1 MKKMSKILTFILV
14 LAMVLGTVAMAAEP
28 SYTISATDGSLEH
41 GSITLTYTYTVT
53 KDVTDDNN
61 NTTSETKEVTETAF
75 LKKGSLSADIPK
87 DAKVVISFNAN
98 TGYEFIGAKDDA
110 NNPIEDGAEIT
121 LTKSLIITPEFR
133 LKDTL
138 GGEAKI
144 SSFKID
150 AICPSAYYW
159 QQCHKK
165 DSNSNSVLDN
175 NLLKYTRYPGKL
187 NGTQSPSTEIAKGY
201 YVDLTLYVNDADYA
215 AFISTNGNSSDKFSV
230 TTPGDSSF
238 LAGSTNPSASAVI
251 NATTDGKGY
260 SITLTGVYY
269 VGGSDNTLK
278 LIVTQGNY
286 NAILSCKIDNA
297 TIIPTTPDDDKPSE
311 ETTAAQPYVI
321 ISSYSYG
328 KGDLV
333 AGETRNV
340 TMTFRN
346 TSKTMAVE
354 NMMVTMTLPDAMM
367 LTSSSNSFY
376 IESLAAEG
384 TITKTV
390 NVTVKPTA
398 AAQSHSMTVDFTY
411 DYLDNG
417 TRRNAKT
424 TETISMPV
432 LQVDRFTVT
441 GIDLPTQIFV
451 GEENNLSVNFVN
463 KSRTD
468 IYNLSAKLSCE
479 ALSNNGEEQ
488 YLGNLASG
496 TTSSADFY
504 ITANEKGELV
514 GEVIITYEDTN
525 MNQRTVSVP
534 FTTQAASYED
544 IYGPTDPVD
553 PGLDPVGPVEPETT
567 GFPWFWVIA
576 GVVVVAA
583 GVFVALKLRKNKKES
598 VDEDEDI

>member
-1 MKKMSKILTFILV
+1 MKKISKILTFILV
-14 LAMVLGTVAMAAEP
+14 LAMVLGTVAMADQSDGTNTGNTTNDTYTITAGRFENGTLTIKYDSTQSPLTAGATSKAIAKGTEVTILAEP
-28 SYTISATDGSLEH
+28 KAGYELVALNYTIGETTTDIKTDGKF
-41 GSITLTYTYTVT
+41 TLTG
-53 KDVTDDNN
+53 
-61 NTTSETKEVTETAF
+61 NTT
-75 LKKGSLSADIPK
+75 
-87 DAKVVISFNAN
+87 
-98 TGYEFIGAKDDA
+98 
-110 NNPIEDGAEIT
+110 
-121 LTKSLIITPEFR
+121 ITPVFQA
-133 LKDTL
+133 KSTL
-138 GGEAKI
+138 GGEKAAD
-144 SSFKID
+144 SFRLD
-150 AICPSAYYW
+150 AICSGSYYW
-159 QQCHKK
+159 QMYHK
-165 DSNSNSVLDN
+165 DMAN
-175 NLLKYTRYPGKL
+175 NKKYTKYPG
-187 NGTQSPSTEIAKGY
+187 SPADKVNPSSEIVKGN
-201 YVDLTLYVNDADYA
+201 YVDLTLYVTDTDYVT
-215 AFISTNGNSSDKFSV
+215 FINGDTDKNKLFSV

-238 LAGSTNPSASAVI
+238 LAGNTTPSA
-251 NATTDGKGY
+251 NAEIAAWEGKGY
-260 SITLTGVYY
+260 TVKLTGVYY

-278 LIVTQGNY
+278 LIITQGNY

-297 TIIPTTPDDDKPSE
+297 TIVPEKENDKKPDE

-333 AGETRNV
+333 AGETRNI

-417 TRRNAKT
+417 VRRNAKT

-441 GIDLPTQIFV
+441 GIDLPQQIFI

-468 IYNLSAKLSCE
+468 IYNLSAKLNCE
-479 ALSNNGEEQ
+479 GLSNNGEEQ

-504 ITANEKGELV
+504 ITGNEKCELV

-534 FTTQAASYED
+534 FTTQVTSYED
-544 IYGPTDPVD
+544 VWGPSNPSVD
-553 PGLDPVGPVEPETT
+553 PGTDPGTDPGMEEPA
-567 GFPWFWVIA
+567 GFPWFWVIG
-576 GVVVVAA
+576 GVAVVAA
-583 GVFVALKLRKNKKES
+583 GVFVYLKLRKNKKES

>member
-1 MKKMSKILTFILV
+1 MTVKKISKILTFILV
-14 LAMVLGTVAMAAEP
+14 LAMVLGTVAMADQSEGTNTGNTTNDTYTITAGRFENGTLTIKYNSTQSPLTAGATSSAIAKGTEVTILAEP
-28 SYTISATDGSLEH
+28 KAGYELAALNYTIGETTTDIKTDGKFV
-41 GSITLTYTYTVT
+41 LTGDATVT
-53 KDVTDDNN
+53 PV
-61 NTTSETKEVTETAF
+61 F
-75 LKKGSLSADIPK
+75 Q
-87 DAKVVISFNAN
+87 AKS
-98 TGYEFIGAKDDA
+98 
-110 NNPIEDGAEIT
+110 
-121 LTKSLIITPEFR
+121 
-133 LKDTL
+133 TL
-138 GGEAKI
+138 GGEKTAD
-144 SSFKID
+144 SFRLD
-150 AICPSAYYW
+150 AICSGSYYW
-159 QQCHKK
+159 QMYHK
-165 DSNSNSVLDN
+165 DMAN
-175 NLLKYTRYPGKL
+175 NKKYTKYPG
-187 NGTQSPSTEIAKGY
+187 SPADKVNPSSEIVKGN
-201 YVDLTLYVNDADYA
+201 YVDLTLYVTDNDFLSLYG
-215 AFISTNGNSSDKFSV
+215 STGYSKNNFSV

-238 LAGSTNPSASAVI
+238 LAGSGAGAEIEKWTVGSTDKGMVI
-251 NATTDGKGY
+251 Q
-260 SITLTGVYY
+260 LTGVYY

-278 LIVTQGNY
+278 LIITQGNY
-286 NAILSCKIDNA
+286 NAIVTCKIDNA
-297 TIIPTTPDDDKPSE
+297 TIIPTKPDDEKPDT

-417 TRRNAKT
+417 IRRNAKT
-424 TETISMPV
+424 TESISMPV

-441 GIDLPTQIFV
+441 GIDLPQQIFI

-468 IYNLSAKLSCE
+468 IYNLSAKLNCE
-479 ALSNNGEEQ
+479 GLSNNGEEQ

-504 ITANEKGELV
+504 ITGNEKGDLV

-534 FTTQAASYED
+534 FTTQVTSYED
-544 IYGPTDPVD
+544 VWGPSNPSVD
-553 PGLDPVGPVEPETT
+553 PGMDPGTDPGMEEPA
-567 GFPWFWVIA
+567 GFPWFWVIG

-583 GVFVALKLRKNKKES
+583 GVFVYLKLRKNKKES

>member
-1 MKKMSKILTFILV
+1 MKKMSKILIFILV
-14 LAMVLGTVAMAAEP
+14 LAMVLGTVAMAEVPTPAAKTPATQEETVT
-28 SYTISATDGSLEH
+28 YTITAGIFTNGQMTIKYGTTQSPLASGASLTVEKDTEITVEFSAT
-41 GSITLTYTYTVT
+41 
-53 KDVTDDNN
+53 
-61 NTTSETKEVTETAF
+61 A
-75 LKKGSLSADIPK
+75 
-87 DAKVVISFNAN
+87 
-98 TGYEFIGAKDDA
+98 GYEFVKATYKIGEK
-110 NNPIEDGAEIT
+110 ETSLSDGGKFT
-121 LTKSLIITPEFR
+121 LTGDATITPVFQA
-133 LKDTL
+133 KSTL
-138 GGEAKI
+138 GGEKTAD
-144 SSFKID
+144 SFRLD
-150 AICPSAYYW
+150 AICSGSYYW
-159 QQCHKK
+159 QMYHK
-165 DSNSNSVLDN
+165 DMAN
-175 NLLKYTRYPGKL
+175 NKKYTKYPG
-187 NGTQSPSTEIAKGY
+187 SPADKVNPSSEIVKGN
-201 YVDLTLYVNDADYA
+201 YVDLTLYVTDNDFLSLYG
-215 AFISTNGNSSDKFSV
+215 STGYSKNNFSV

-238 LAGSTNPSASAVI
+238 LAGSGAGAEIEKWTVGSTDKGMVI
-251 NATTDGKGY
+251 Q
-260 SITLTGVYY
+260 LTGVYY
-269 VGGSDNTLK
+269 VGGNDNTLK

-297 TIIPTTPDDDKPSE
+297 TIVPEKENDKKPDE

-333 AGETRNV
+333 AGETRNI

-417 TRRNAKT
+417 VRRNAKT

-441 GIDLPTQIFV
+441 GIDLPQQIFI

-468 IYNLSAKLSCE
+468 IYNLSAKLNCE
-479 ALSNNGEEQ
+479 GLSNNGEEQ

-504 ITANEKGELV
+504 ITGNEKGELV

-534 FTTQAASYED
+534 FTTQVTSYED
-544 IYGPTDPVD
+544 VWGPSNPSVD
-553 PGLDPVGPVEPETT
+553 PGMDPGTDPGMEEPA
-567 GFPWFWVIA
+567 GFPWFWVIG

-583 GVFVALKLRKNKKES
+583 GVFVYLKLRKNKKES

>member
-14 LAMVLGTVAMAAEP
+14 LAMVLGTVAMAEVPTPAANTPATQEETVT
-28 SYTISATDGSLEH
+28 YTITAGTFTNGQMTIKYGTTQSPLASGASLTVEKDTEITVEFSAT
-41 GSITLTYTYTVT
+41 
-53 KDVTDDNN
+53 
-61 NTTSETKEVTETAF
+61 A
-75 LKKGSLSADIPK
+75 
-87 DAKVVISFNAN
+87 
-98 TGYEFIGAKDDA
+98 GYEFVKATYKIGEK
-110 NNPIEDGAEIT
+110 ETSLSDGGKFT
-121 LTKSLIITPEFR
+121 LTGDATITPVFQA
-133 LKDTL
+133 KSTL
-138 GGEAKI
+138 GGEKTAD
-144 SSFKID
+144 SFRLD
-150 AICPSAYYW
+150 AICSGSYYW
-159 QQCHKK
+159 QMYHK
-165 DSNSNSVLDN
+165 DMAN
-175 NLLKYTRYPGKL
+175 NKKYTKYPG
-187 NGTQSPSTEIAKGY
+187 SPADKVNPSSEIVKGN
-201 YVDLTLYVNDADYA
+201 YVDLTLYVTDNDFLSLYG
-215 AFISTNGNSSDKFSV
+215 STGYSKNNFSV

-238 LAGSTNPSASAVI
+238 LAGSGAGAEIEKWTVGSTDKGMVI
-251 NATTDGKGY
+251 Q
-260 SITLTGVYY
+260 LTGVYY

-278 LIVTQGNY
+278 LIITQGNY
-286 NAILSCKIDNA
+286 NAIVTCKIDNA
-297 TIIPTTPDDDKPSE
+297 TIIPTKPDDEKPDT

-333 AGETRNV
+333 AGETRNI

-390 NVTVKPTA
+390 NVTVKSNA

-417 TRRNAKT
+417 IRRNAKT
-424 TETISMPV
+424 TESISMPV

-441 GIDLPTQIFV
+441 GIDLPLEIFT

-463 KSRTD
+463 KSRTE
-468 IYNLSAKLSCE
+468 IYNLSAKLNCE
-479 ALSNNGEEQ
+479 GLSNNGEEQ

-496 TTSSADFY
+496 TASSADFY
-504 ITANEKGELV
+504 ITGNEKGELV

-534 FTTQAASYED
+534 FTTKVVSYED
-544 IYGPTDPVD
+544 AWGPQ
-553 PGLDPVGPVEPETT
+553 GPVGPQNPDDPGMDPGMEEPA
-567 GFPWFWVIA
+567 GFPWFWVIG

-583 GVFVALKLRKNKKES
+583 GVFVYLKLRKNKKES
-598 VDEDEDI
+598 VEEDEDI

>member
-1 MKKMSKILTFILV
+1 MTVKKMSKILTFILV
-14 LAMVLGTVAMAAEP
+14 LAMVLSTVAMADQSDGTNTGNTTNDTYTITAGRFENGTLTIKYDSTQSPLTAGATSKAIAKGTEVTILAEP
-28 SYTISATDGSLEH
+28 KAGYELVALNYTIGETTTDIKTDGKF
-41 GSITLTYTYTVT
+41 TLT
-53 KDVTDDNN
+53 
-61 NTTSETKEVTETAF
+61 
-75 LKKGSLSADIPK
+75 G
-87 DAKVVISFNAN
+87 NA
-98 TGYEFIGAKDDA
+98 T
-110 NNPIEDGAEIT
+110 
-121 LTKSLIITPEFR
+121 ITPVFQA
-133 LKDTL
+133 KSTL
-138 GGEAKI
+138 GGEKTAD
-144 SSFKID
+144 SFRLD
-150 AICPSAYYW
+150 AICSGSYYW
-159 QQCHKK
+159 QMYHK
-165 DSNSNSVLDN
+165 DMTN
-175 NLLKYTRYPGKL
+175 NKKYTKYPG
-187 NGTQSPSTEIAKGY
+187 SPADKVNPSSEIVKGN
-201 YVDLTLYVNDADYA
+201 YVDLTLYVTDND
-215 AFISTNGNSSDKFSV
+215 FLNLCSSTGYSKDNFSV

-238 LAGSTNPSASAVI
+238 LAGSGAGAEIKKWTVGSTDKGMVI
-251 NATTDGKGY
+251 Q
-260 SITLTGVYY
+260 LTGVYY
-269 VGGSDNTLK
+269 VGGNDNTLK
-278 LIVTQGNY
+278 LIITQGNY
-286 NAILSCKIDNA
+286 NAIVTCKIDNA
-297 TIIPTTPDDDKPSE
+297 TIVPEKENDKKPDE

-333 AGETRNV
+333 AGETRNI

-398 AAQSHSMTVDFTY
+398 AAQSHSMAVDFTY

-417 TRRNAKT
+417 VRRNAKT

-441 GIDLPTQIFV
+441 GIDLPQQIFI

-468 IYNLSAKLSCE
+468 IYNLSAKLNCE
-479 ALSNNGEEQ
+479 GLSNNGEEQ

-504 ITANEKGELV
+504 ITGNEKCELV

-534 FTTQAASYED
+534 FTTQVTSYED
-544 IYGPTDPVD
+544 VWGPSNPSVD
-553 PGLDPVGPVEPETT
+553 PGMDPGTDPGMEEPA
-567 GFPWFWVIA
+567 GFPWFWVIG
-576 GVVVVAA
+576 GVAVVAA
-583 GVFVALKLRKNKKES
+583 GVFVYLKLRKNKKES

>member
-1 MKKMSKILTFILV
+1 MTVKKMSKILTFILV

-28 SYTISATDGSLEH
+28 PYTVSAPVDSLTHGKITITYDTADTEKGGTKTVNGFLNSTTTSIKLPNDVKKIKVSFTANPGYEFVSATYKVGDTGAQSVADFGEIE
-41 GSITLTYTYTVT
+41 IT
-53 KDVTDDNN
+53 N
-61 NTTSETKEVTETAF
+61 NTT
-75 LKKGSLSADIPK
+75 
-87 DAKVVISFNAN
+87 
-98 TGYEFIGAKDDA
+98 
-110 NNPIEDGAEIT
+110 
-121 LTKSLIITPEFR
+121 ITPVFQA
-133 LKDTL
+133 KSTL
-138 GGEAKI
+138 GGEKTAD
-144 SSFKID
+144 SFRLD
-150 AICPSAYYW
+150 AICSGSYYW
-159 QQCHKK
+159 QMYHK
-165 DSNSNSVLDN
+165 DMAN
-175 NLLKYTRYPGKL
+175 NKKYTKYPG
-187 NGTQSPSTEIAKGY
+187 SPADKVNPSSEIVKGN
-201 YVDLTLYVNDADYA
+201 YVDLTLYVNDTDYVT
-215 AFISTNGNSSDKFSV
+215 FINGDTKKNELFSV

-238 LAGSTNPSASAVI
+238 LAGNTTPSA
-251 NATTDGKGY
+251 NAEIAAWEGKGY
-260 SITLTGVYY
+260 TVKLTGVYY
-269 VGGSDNTLK
+269 VGGNDNTLK
-278 LIVTQGNY
+278 LIITQGNY
-286 NAILSCKIDNA
+286 NAIVTCKIDNA
-297 TIIPTTPDDDKPSE
+297 TIVPEKENDKKPDE

-333 AGETRNV
+333 AGETRNI

-417 TRRNAKT
+417 VRRNAKT

-441 GIDLPTQIFV
+441 GIDLPQEIFT

-463 KSRTD
+463 KSRTE
-468 IYNLSAKLSCE
+468 IYNLSAKLNCE
-479 ALSNNGEEQ
+479 GLSNNGEEQ

-496 TTSSADFY
+496 TASSADFY
-504 ITANEKGELV
+504 ITGNEKGELV

-534 FTTQAASYED
+534 FTTKVISYED
-544 IYGPTDPVD
+544 AWGPQ
-553 PGLDPVGPVEPETT
+553 GPVGPQNPDDPGMDPGMEQPA
-567 GFPWFWVIA
+567 GFPWFWVIG

-583 GVFVALKLRKNKKES
+583 GVFVYLKLRKNKKES
-598 VDEDEDI
+598 VEEDEDI

>member
-1 MKKMSKILTFILV
+1 MTVKKMSKILTFILV
-14 LAMVLGTVAMAAEP
+14 LAMVLSTVAMAEVPTPAAGTP
-28 SYTISATDGSLEH
+28 AAQADGDNTTTTTYTITAGTFSNGSVSLTLVGDDGKDTSLGNLTTTGSKIENIAKGAKVKVVFVPNPGYEFLRATDGA
-41 GSITLTYTYTVT
+41 GNSIKDGDVLT
-53 KDVTDDNN
+53 
-61 NTTSETKEVTETAF
+61 
-75 LKKGSLSADIPK
+75 
-87 DAKVVISFNAN
+87 ISGN
-98 TGYEFIGAKDDA
+98 
-110 NNPIEDGAEIT
+110 IT
-121 LTKSLIITPEFR
+121 ITPEFAAKAS
-133 LKDTL
+133 LGSGAAVNSYTL
-138 GGEAKI
+138 Q
-144 SSFKID
+144 

-159 QQCHKK
+159 QQYHKTNE
-165 DSNSNSVLDN
+165 S
-175 NLLKYTRYPGKL
+175 KYTRYPGKL

-215 AFISTNGNSSDKFSV
+215 TFIGQDTSKNDNFSV

-238 LAGSTNPSASAVI
+238 LAGNTTPAA
-251 NATTDGKGY
+251 NAEIAAWEGKGY
-260 SITLTGVYY
+260 TIKLTGVYY
-269 VGGSDNTLK
+269 VGGNDNTLK

-286 NAILSCKIDNA
+286 NAIVTCKIDNA
-297 TIIPTTPDDDKPSE
+297 TIIPTKPDDEKPDT

-417 TRRNAKT
+417 VRRNAKT

-441 GIDLPTQIFV
+441 GIDLPQQIFI

-468 IYNLSAKLSCE
+468 IYNLSAKLNCE
-479 ALSNNGEEQ
+479 GLSNNGEEQ

-504 ITANEKGELV
+504 ITGNEKGELV

-534 FTTQAASYED
+534 FTTQVTSYED
-544 IYGPTDPVD
+544 VWGPSNPSVD
-553 PGLDPVGPVEPETT
+553 PGMDPGTDPGMEEPA
-567 GFPWFWVIA
+567 GFPWFWVIG

-583 GVFVALKLRKNKKES
+583 GVFVYLKLRKNKKES

>member
-14 LAMVLGTVAMAAEP
+14 LAMVLGTVAMAEVGGSTGTPTATTT
-28 SYTISATDGSLEH
+28 YTITAGSFDNGTITVKYTDDKGQEQQPPLKAGE
-41 GSITLTYTYTVT
+41 TVT
-53 KDVTDDNN
+53 VKSGTKVT
-61 NTTSETKEVTETAF
+61 V
-75 LKKGSLSADIPK
+75 
-87 DAKVVISFNAN
+87 SFNPKP
-98 TGYEFIGAKDDA
+98 GYEFVSATYKVGDADAKPVADFGE
-110 NNPIEDGAEIT
+110 IEIT
-121 LTKSLIITPEFR
+121 GNTTITPVFQA
-133 LKDTL
+133 KSTL
-138 GGEAKI
+138 GGEKTAD
-144 SSFKID
+144 SFRLD
-150 AICPSAYYW
+150 AICNGYSNWQAY
-159 QQCHKK
+159 HK
-165 DSNSNSVLDN
+165 DTTN
-175 NLLKYTRYPGKL
+175 NKKYTKYPG
-187 NGTQSPSTEIAKGY
+187 SPKDNVTPSSEITKGN
-201 YVDLTLYVNDADYA
+201 YVDLTLYVTDNDFLSLTQKDGYDA
-215 AFISTNGNSSDKFSV
+215 NKFSV

-238 LAGSTNPSASAVI
+238 LAGGSGYYGSAIKSEANISIWKV
-251 NATTDGKGY
+251 NDTPKGML
-260 SITLTGVYY
+260 IELTGVYY
-269 VGGSDNTLK
+269 VGGNDNTLK

-297 TIIPTTPDDDKPSE
+297 TIVPEKENDKKPDE

-333 AGETRNV
+333 AGETRNI

-417 TRRNAKT
+417 VRRNAKT

-441 GIDLPTQIFV
+441 GIDLPQQIFI

-468 IYNLSAKLSCE
+468 IYNLSAKLNCE
-479 ALSNNGEEQ
+479 GLSNNGEEQ

-504 ITANEKGELV
+504 ITGNEKGELV

-534 FTTQAASYED
+534 FTTQVTSYED
-544 IYGPTDPVD
+544 VWGPSNPSVD
-553 PGLDPVGPVEPETT
+553 PGMDPGTDPGMEEPA
-567 GFPWFWVIA
+567 GFPWFWVIG

-583 GVFVALKLRKNKKES
+583 GVFVYLKLRKNKKES
-598 VDEDEDI
+598 VEEDEDI

>member
-1 MKKMSKILTFILV
+1 MTVKKMSKILTFILV
-14 LAMVLGTVAMAAEP
+14 LAMVLGTVAMAEVPTPAANTPATQEETVT
-28 SYTISATDGSLEH
+28 YTITAGTFTNGQMTIKYGTTQSPLASGASLTVEKDTEITVEFSAT
-41 GSITLTYTYTVT
+41 
-53 KDVTDDNN
+53 
-61 NTTSETKEVTETAF
+61 A
-75 LKKGSLSADIPK
+75 
-87 DAKVVISFNAN
+87 
-98 TGYEFIGAKDDA
+98 GYEFVKATYKIGEK
-110 NNPIEDGAEIT
+110 ETSLSDGGKFT
-121 LTKSLIITPEFR
+121 LTGDATITPVFQA
-133 LKDTL
+133 KSTL
-138 GGEAKI
+138 GGEKTAD
-144 SSFKID
+144 SFRLD
-150 AICPSAYYW
+150 AICSGSYYW
-159 QQCHKK
+159 QMYHK
-165 DSNSNSVLDN
+165 DMAN
-175 NLLKYTRYPGKL
+175 NKKYTKYPG
-187 NGTQSPSTEIAKGY
+187 SPADKVNPSSEIVKGN
-201 YVDLTLYVNDADYA
+201 YVDLTLYVTDNDFLSLYG
-215 AFISTNGNSSDKFSV
+215 STGYSKNNFSV

-238 LAGSTNPSASAVI
+238 LAGSGAGAEIEKWTVGSTDKGMVI
-251 NATTDGKGY
+251 Q
-260 SITLTGVYY
+260 LTGVYY

-278 LIVTQGNY
+278 LIITQGNY
-286 NAILSCKIDNA
+286 NAIVTCKIDNA
-297 TIIPTTPDDDKPSE
+297 TIIPTKPDDEKPDT

-333 AGETRNV
+333 AGETRNI

-417 TRRNAKT
+417 VRRNAKT

-441 GIDLPTQIFV
+441 GIDLPQQIFI

-468 IYNLSAKLSCE
+468 IYNLSAKLNCE
-479 ALSNNGEEQ
+479 GLSNNGEEQ

-504 ITANEKGELV
+504 ITGNEKCELV

-534 FTTQAASYED
+534 FTTQVTSYED
-544 IYGPTDPVD
+544 VWGPSNPSVD
-553 PGLDPVGPVEPETT
+553 PGMDPGTDPGMEEPA
-567 GFPWFWVIA
+567 GFPWFWVIG

-583 GVFVALKLRKNKKES
+583 GVFVYLKLRKNKKES
-598 VDEDEDI
+598 VEEDEDI

>member
-1 MKKMSKILTFILV
+1 MTVKKMSKILTFILV
-14 LAMVLGTVAMAAEP
+14 LAMVLGTVAMADQSEGTNTGNTTNDTYTITAGKFENGTLTIKYNSTQSPLTAGATSSAIAKGTEVTILAEP
-28 SYTISATDGSLEH
+28 KAGYELAALNYTIGETTTDIKTDGKFV
-41 GSITLTYTYTVT
+41 LTGNATVT
-53 KDVTDDNN
+53 PV
-61 NTTSETKEVTETAF
+61 F
-75 LKKGSLSADIPK
+75 Q
-87 DAKVVISFNAN
+87 AKS
-98 TGYEFIGAKDDA
+98 
-110 NNPIEDGAEIT
+110 
-121 LTKSLIITPEFR
+121 
-133 LKDTL
+133 TL
-138 GGEAKI
+138 GGEKTAD
-144 SSFKID
+144 SFRLD
-150 AICPSAYYW
+150 AICSGSYYW
-159 QQCHKK
+159 QMYHK
-165 DSNSNSVLDN
+165 DMAN
-175 NLLKYTRYPGKL
+175 NKKYTKYPG
-187 NGTQSPSTEIAKGY
+187 SPADKVNPSSEIVKGN
-201 YVDLTLYVNDADYA
+201 YVDLTLYVTDND
-215 AFISTNGNSSDKFSV
+215 FLKLCSSTGYSKDNFSV

-238 LAGSTNPSASAVI
+238 LAGSGAGAEIEKWTVGS
-251 NATTDGKGY
+251 TDKGME
-260 SITLTGVYY
+260 IQLTGVYY

-278 LIVTQGNY
+278 LIITQGNY
-286 NAILSCKIDNA
+286 NAIVTCKIDNA
-297 TIIPTTPDDDKPSE
+297 TIIPTKPDDEKPDT

-333 AGETRNV
+333 AGETRNI

-417 TRRNAKT
+417 VRRNAKT
-424 TETISMPV
+424 TESISMPV

-441 GIDLPTQIFV
+441 GIDLPQQIFI

-468 IYNLSAKLSCE
+468 IYNLSAKLNCE
-479 ALSNNGEEQ
+479 GLSNNGEEQ

-504 ITANEKGELV
+504 ITGNEKGELV

-534 FTTQAASYED
+534 FTTQVTSYED
-544 IYGPTDPVD
+544 VWGPSNPSVD
-553 PGLDPVGPVEPETT
+553 PGMDPGIDPGMEEPA
-567 GFPWFWVIA
+567 GFPWFWVIG

-583 GVFVALKLRKNKKES
+583 GVFVYLKLRKNKKES
-598 VDEDEDI
+598 VEEDEDI

>member
-1 MKKMSKILTFILV
+1 MKKISKILTFILV
-14 LAMVLGTVAMAAEP
+14 LAMVLGTVAMAADGDP
-28 SYTISATDGSLEH
+28 VTMPTYTITAGTFTNGSISLTLVGNDGKDTSL
-41 GSITLTYTYTVT
+41 GSITVT
-53 KDVTDDNN
+53 NGKIENIEKDSKV
-61 NTTSETKEVTETAF
+61 
-75 LKKGSLSADIPK
+75 
-87 DAKVVISFNAN
+87 KVVFVPNP
-98 TGYEFIGAKDDA
+98 GYEFVGAKDGSGK
-110 NNPIEDGAEIT
+110 IIKDGDVLTIT
-121 LTKSLIITPEFR
+121 DNLTITPVFAPKAS
-133 LKDTL
+133 LGSAAAVNSYTL
-138 GGEAKI
+138 Q
-144 SSFKID
+144 

-159 QQCHKK
+159 QQYHKTTGGR
-165 DSNSNSVLDN
+165 DT
-175 NLLKYTRYPGKL
+175 KYTRYPGKL

-215 AFISTNGNSSDKFSV
+215 TFINGDINKNELFSV

-238 LAGSTNPSASAVI
+238 LAGNTTPSA
-251 NATTDGKGY
+251 NAKIAPWEGKGY
-260 SITLTGVYY
+260 TVELTGVYY
-269 VGGSDNTLK
+269 VGGNDNTLK

-297 TIIPTTPDDDKPSE
+297 TIVPEKENDKKPDE

-333 AGETRNV
+333 AGETRNI

-390 NVTVKPTA
+390 NVTVKSNA

-417 TRRNAKT
+417 IRRNAKT
-424 TETISMPV
+424 TESISMPV

-441 GIDLPTQIFV
+441 GIDLPQEIFT

-463 KSRTD
+463 KSRTE
-468 IYNLSAKLSCE
+468 IYNLSAKLNCE
-479 ALSNNGEEQ
+479 GLSNNGEEQ

-496 TTSSADFY
+496 TASSADFY
-504 ITANEKGELV
+504 ITGNEKGELV

-534 FTTQAASYED
+534 FTTKVTSYED
-544 IYGPTDPVD
+544 AWGPQ
-553 PGLDPVGPVEPETT
+553 GPVGPQNPDDPGMDPGMEQPA
-567 GFPWFWVIA
+567 GFPWFWVIG

-583 GVFVALKLRKNKKES
+583 GVFVYLKLRKNKKES
-598 VDEDEDI
+598 VEEDEDI

>member
-14 LAMVLGTVAMAAEP
+14 LAMVLGTVAMAEVPTPAANTPATQEETVT
-28 SYTISATDGSLEH
+28 YTITAGTFTNGQMTIKYGTTQSPLASGASLTVEKDTEITVEFSAT
-41 GSITLTYTYTVT
+41 
-53 KDVTDDNN
+53 
-61 NTTSETKEVTETAF
+61 A
-75 LKKGSLSADIPK
+75 
-87 DAKVVISFNAN
+87 
-98 TGYEFIGAKDDA
+98 GYEFVKATYKIGEK
-110 NNPIEDGAEIT
+110 ETSLSDGGKFT
-121 LTKSLIITPEFR
+121 LTGDATITPVFQA
-133 LKDTL
+133 KSTL
-138 GGEAKI
+138 GGEKTAD
-144 SSFKID
+144 SFRLD
-150 AICPSAYYW
+150 AICSGSYYW
-159 QQCHKK
+159 QMYHK
-165 DSNSNSVLDN
+165 DMAN
-175 NLLKYTRYPGKL
+175 NKKYTKYPG
-187 NGTQSPSTEIAKGY
+187 SPADKVNPSSEIVKGN
-201 YVDLTLYVNDADYA
+201 YVDLTLYVTDND
-215 AFISTNGNSSDKFSV
+215 FLKLCSSTGYSKDNFSV

-238 LAGSTNPSASAVI
+238 LAGSGAGAEIGKWTVGSTDKGMVI
-251 NATTDGKGY
+251 Q
-260 SITLTGVYY
+260 LTGVYY

-278 LIVTQGNY
+278 LIITQGNY
-286 NAILSCKIDNA
+286 NAIVTCKIDNA
-297 TIIPTTPDDDKPSE
+297 TIIPTKPDDEKPDT

-333 AGETRNV
+333 AGETRNI

-417 TRRNAKT
+417 VRRNAKT

-441 GIDLPTQIFV
+441 GIDLPQQIFI

-468 IYNLSAKLSCE
+468 IYNLSAKLNCE
-479 ALSNNGEEQ
+479 GLSNNGEEQ

-504 ITANEKGELV
+504 ITGNEKCELV

-534 FTTQAASYED
+534 FTTQVTSYED
-544 IYGPTDPVD
+544 VWGPSNPSVD
-553 PGLDPVGPVEPETT
+553 PGMDPGTDPGMEEPA
-567 GFPWFWVIA
+567 GFPWFWVIG

-583 GVFVALKLRKNKKES
+583 GVFVYLKLRKNKKES

>member
-1 MKKMSKILTFILV
+1 MTVKKMSKILIFILV
-14 LAMVLGTVAMAAEP
+14 LAMVLGTVAMAEVPTPAAKTPATQEETVT
-28 SYTISATDGSLEH
+28 YTITAGIFTNGQMTIKYGTTQSPLASGASLTVEKDTEITVEFSAT
-41 GSITLTYTYTVT
+41 
-53 KDVTDDNN
+53 
-61 NTTSETKEVTETAF
+61 A
-75 LKKGSLSADIPK
+75 
-87 DAKVVISFNAN
+87 
-98 TGYEFIGAKDDA
+98 GYEFVKATYKIGEK
-110 NNPIEDGAEIT
+110 ETSLSDGGKFT
-121 LTKSLIITPEFR
+121 LTGDATITPVFQA
-133 LKDTL
+133 KSTL
-138 GGEAKI
+138 GGEKTAD
-144 SSFKID
+144 SFRLD
-150 AICPSAYYW
+150 AICSGSYYW
-159 QQCHKK
+159 QMYHK
-165 DSNSNSVLDN
+165 DMAN
-175 NLLKYTRYPGKL
+175 NKKYTKYPG
-187 NGTQSPSTEIAKGY
+187 SPADKVNPSSEIVKGN
-201 YVDLTLYVNDADYA
+201 YVDLTLYVTDNDFLSLYG
-215 AFISTNGNSSDKFSV
+215 STGYSKNNFSV

-238 LAGSTNPSASAVI
+238 LAGSGAGAEIEKWTVGSTDKGMVI
-251 NATTDGKGY
+251 Q
-260 SITLTGVYY
+260 LTGVYY

-278 LIVTQGNY
+278 LIITQGNY
-286 NAILSCKIDNA
+286 NAIVTCKIDNA
-297 TIIPTTPDDDKPSE
+297 TIIPTKPDDEKPDT

-417 TRRNAKT
+417 VRRNAKT
-424 TETISMPV
+424 TESISMPV

-441 GIDLPTQIFV
+441 GIDLPQQIFI

-468 IYNLSAKLSCE
+468 IYNLSAKLNCE
-479 ALSNNGEEQ
+479 GLSNNGEEQ

-504 ITANEKGELV
+504 ITGNEKGELV

-534 FTTQAASYED
+534 FTTQVTSYED
-544 IYGPTDPVD
+544 VWGPSNPSVD
-553 PGLDPVGPVEPETT
+553 PGMDPGTDPGMEEPA
-567 GFPWFWVIA
+567 GFPWFWVIG

-583 GVFVALKLRKNKKES
+583 GVFVYLKLRKNKKES

>member
-1 MKKMSKILTFILV
+1 MTVKKISKILTFILV
-14 LAMVLGTVAMAAEP
+14 LAMVLSTVAMAAETP
-28 SYTISATDGSLEH
+28 
-41 GSITLTYTYTVT
+41 YTVSAPADSLTHGKITITYDTADTEKDGT
-53 KDVTDDNN
+53 KTVNGFLNST
-61 NTTSETKEVTETAF
+61 TTSIELPSDVKKIKVSFTAN
-75 LKKGSLSADIPK
+75 P
-87 DAKVVISFNAN
+87 
-98 TGYEFIGAKDDA
+98 GYEFVSATYKVGDADAKPVADFGE
-110 NNPIEDGAEIT
+110 IEIT
-121 LTKSLIITPEFR
+121 GNTTITPVFQA
-133 LKDTL
+133 KSTL
-138 GGEAKI
+138 GGEKTAD
-144 SSFKID
+144 SFRLD
-150 AICPSAYYW
+150 AICSGSYYW
-159 QQCHKK
+159 QMYHK
-165 DSNSNSVLDN
+165 DMAN
-175 NLLKYTRYPGKL
+175 NKKYTKYPG
-187 NGTQSPSTEIAKGY
+187 SPADKVNPSSEIVKGN
-201 YVDLTLYVNDADYA
+201 YVDLTLYVNDTDYVT
-215 AFISTNGNSSDKFSV
+215 FINGDTKKNELFSV

-238 LAGSTNPSASAVI
+238 LAGNTTPSA
-251 NATTDGKGY
+251 NAEIAAWEGKGY
-260 SITLTGVYY
+260 TVKLTGVYY
-269 VGGSDNTLK
+269 VGGNDNTLK
-278 LIVTQGNY
+278 LIITQGNY
-286 NAILSCKIDNA
+286 NAIVTCKIDNA
-297 TIIPTTPDDDKPSE
+297 TIVPEKENDKKPDE

-333 AGETRNV
+333 AGETRNI

-417 TRRNAKT
+417 VRRNAKT

-441 GIDLPTQIFV
+441 GIDLPQQIFI

-468 IYNLSAKLSCE
+468 IYNLSAKLNCE
-479 ALSNNGEEQ
+479 GLSNNGEEQ

-504 ITANEKGELV
+504 ITGNEKCELV

-534 FTTQAASYED
+534 FTTQVTSYED
-544 IYGPTDPVD
+544 VWGPSNPSVD
-553 PGLDPVGPVEPETT
+553 PGMDPGTDPGMEEPA
-567 GFPWFWVIA
+567 GFPWFWVIG

-583 GVFVALKLRKNKKES
+583 GVFVYLKLRKNKKES

>member
-1 MKKMSKILTFILV
+1 MTVKKMSKILTFILV
-14 LAMVLGTVAMAAEP
+14 LAMVLGTVAMAEVPTPAANTPATQEETVT
-28 SYTISATDGSLEH
+28 YTITAGTFTNGQMTIKYGTTQSPLASGASLTVEKDTEITVEFSAT
-41 GSITLTYTYTVT
+41 
-53 KDVTDDNN
+53 
-61 NTTSETKEVTETAF
+61 A
-75 LKKGSLSADIPK
+75 
-87 DAKVVISFNAN
+87 
-98 TGYEFIGAKDDA
+98 GYEFVKATYKIGEK
-110 NNPIEDGAEIT
+110 ETSLSDGGKFT
-121 LTKSLIITPEFR
+121 LTGDATITPVFQA
-133 LKDTL
+133 KSTL
-138 GGEAKI
+138 GGEKTAD
-144 SSFKID
+144 SFRLD
-150 AICPSAYYW
+150 AICSGSYYW
-159 QQCHKK
+159 QMYHK
-165 DSNSNSVLDN
+165 DMAN
-175 NLLKYTRYPGKL
+175 NKKYTKYPG
-187 NGTQSPSTEIAKGY
+187 SPADKVNPSSEIVKGN
-201 YVDLTLYVNDADYA
+201 YVDLTLYVTDDDFLSLCGTTSY
-215 AFISTNGNSSDKFSV
+215 DKNNFSV

-238 LAGSTNPSASAVI
+238 LAGSGAGAEIEKWTVGSTDKGMVI
-251 NATTDGKGY
+251 Q
-260 SITLTGVYY
+260 LTGVYY
-269 VGGSDNTLK
+269 VGGNDNTLK
-278 LIVTQGNY
+278 LIITQGNY
-286 NAILSCKIDNA
+286 NAIVTCKIDNA
-297 TIIPTTPDDDKPSE
+297 TIVPEKENDKKPDE

-333 AGETRNV
+333 AGETRNI

-417 TRRNAKT
+417 VRRNAKT

-441 GIDLPTQIFV
+441 GIDLPQQIFI

-468 IYNLSAKLSCE
+468 IYNLSAKLNCE
-479 ALSNNGEEQ
+479 GLSNNGEEQ

-504 ITANEKGELV
+504 ITGNEKCELV

-534 FTTQAASYED
+534 FTTQVTSYED
-544 IYGPTDPVD
+544 VWGPSNPSVD
-553 PGLDPVGPVEPETT
+553 PGMDPGTDPGMEEPA
-567 GFPWFWVIA
+567 GFPWFWVIG
-576 GVVVVAA
+576 GVAVVAA
-583 GVFVALKLRKNKKES
+583 GVFVYLKLRKNKKES

>member
-1 MKKMSKILTFILV
+1 MTVKKISKILTFILV
-14 LAMVLGTVAMAAEP
+14 LAMVLGTVAMADQSEGTNTGNTTNDTYTITAGKFENGTLTIKYNSTQSPLTAGATSSAIAKGTEVTILAEP
-28 SYTISATDGSLEH
+28 KAGYELAALNYTIGETTTDIKTDGKFV
-41 GSITLTYTYTVT
+41 LTGNATVT
-53 KDVTDDNN
+53 PV
-61 NTTSETKEVTETAF
+61 F
-75 LKKGSLSADIPK
+75 Q
-87 DAKVVISFNAN
+87 AKS
-98 TGYEFIGAKDDA
+98 
-110 NNPIEDGAEIT
+110 
-121 LTKSLIITPEFR
+121 
-133 LKDTL
+133 TL
-138 GGEAKI
+138 GGEKTAD
-144 SSFKID
+144 SFRLD
-150 AICPSAYYW
+150 AICSGSYYW
-159 QQCHKK
+159 QMYHK
-165 DSNSNSVLDN
+165 DMAN
-175 NLLKYTRYPGKL
+175 NKKYTKYPG
-187 NGTQSPSTEIAKGY
+187 SPADKVNPSSEIVKGN
-201 YVDLTLYVNDADYA
+201 YVDLTLYVTDND
-215 AFISTNGNSSDKFSV
+215 FLKLCSSTGYSKDNFSV

-238 LAGSTNPSASAVI
+238 LAGSGAGAEIEKWTVGSTDKGMVI
-251 NATTDGKGY
+251 Q
-260 SITLTGVYY
+260 LTGVYY

-297 TIIPTTPDDDKPSE
+297 TIVPEKENDKKPDE

-333 AGETRNV
+333 AGETRNI

-553 PGLDPVGPVEPETT
+553 PGMDPVGPVEPETT

>member
-1 MKKMSKILTFILV
+1 MTVKKISKILTFILV
-14 LAMVLGTVAMAAEP
+14 LAMVLGTVAMADQSEGTNTGNTTNDTYTITAGKFENGTLTIKYNSTQSPLTAGATSSAIAKGTEVTILAEP
-28 SYTISATDGSLEH
+28 KAGYELAALNYTIGETTTDIKTDGKFV
-41 GSITLTYTYTVT
+41 LTGNATVT
-53 KDVTDDNN
+53 PV
-61 NTTSETKEVTETAF
+61 F
-75 LKKGSLSADIPK
+75 Q
-87 DAKVVISFNAN
+87 AKS
-98 TGYEFIGAKDDA
+98 
-110 NNPIEDGAEIT
+110 
-121 LTKSLIITPEFR
+121 
-133 LKDTL
+133 TL
-138 GGEAKI
+138 GGEKTAD
-144 SSFKID
+144 SFRLD
-150 AICPSAYYW
+150 AICSGSYYW
-159 QQCHKK
+159 QMYHK
-165 DSNSNSVLDN
+165 DMAN
-175 NLLKYTRYPGKL
+175 NKKYTKYPG
-187 NGTQSPSTEIAKGY
+187 SPADKVNPSSEIVKGN
-201 YVDLTLYVNDADYA
+201 YVDLTLYVTDND
-215 AFISTNGNSSDKFSV
+215 FLKLCSSTGYSKDNFSV

-238 LAGSTNPSASAVI
+238 LAGSGAGAEIEKWTVGS
-251 NATTDGKGY
+251 TDKGME
-260 SITLTGVYY
+260 IQLTGVYY

-278 LIVTQGNY
+278 LIITQGNY
-286 NAILSCKIDNA
+286 NAIVTCKIDNA
-297 TIIPTTPDDDKPSE
+297 TIVPEKENDKKPDE

-417 TRRNAKT
+417 VRRNAKT
-424 TETISMPV
+424 TESISMPV

-441 GIDLPTQIFV
+441 GIDLPQQIFIGV
-451 GEENNLSVNFVN
+451 ENNLSVNFVN

-468 IYNLSAKLSCE
+468 IYNLSAKLNCE
-479 ALSNNGEEQ
+479 GLSNNGEEQ

-504 ITANEKGELV
+504 ITGNEKGELV

-534 FTTQAASYED
+534 FTTQVTSYED
-544 IYGPTDPVD
+544 VWGPSNPSVD
-553 PGLDPVGPVEPETT
+553 PGMDPGTDPGMEEPA
-567 GFPWFWVIA
+567 GFPWFWVIG

-583 GVFVALKLRKNKKES
+583 GVFVYLKLRKNKKES
-598 VDEDEDI
+598 VEEDEDI

>member
-1 MKKMSKILTFILV
+1 MKKISKILTFILV
-14 LAMVLGTVAMAAEP
+14 LAMVLGTVAMAEVGDSTGTPTATTT
-28 SYTISATDGSLEH
+28 YTITAGKFTNG
-41 GSITLTYTYTVT
+41 TLTLKIGDKHNPLTSGSTVKAAENTKVIVETKPDSGYETVKIICKTGDKETELADGGTFTVT
-53 KDVTDDNN
+53 GDTTVTP
-61 NTTSETKEVTETAF
+61 V
-75 LKKGSLSADIPK
+75 
-87 DAKVVISFNAN
+87 
-98 TGYEFIGAKDDA
+98 
-110 NNPIEDGAEIT
+110 
-121 LTKSLIITPEFR
+121 FR
-133 LKDTL
+133 EKQSL
-138 GGEAKI
+138 GGEKTVD
-144 SSFKID
+144 SFRLD
-150 AICPSAYYW
+150 AICNGYSNWQAY
-159 QQCHKK
+159 HK
-165 DSNSNSVLDN
+165 DTTN
-175 NLLKYTRYPGKL
+175 NKKYTKYPG
-187 NGTQSPSTEIAKGY
+187 SPKENVTPSSEITKGN
-201 YVDLTLYVNDADYA
+201 YVDLTLYVTDNDFLSLTQKDGYDA
-215 AFISTNGNSSDKFSV
+215 NNFSV

-238 LAGSTNPSASAVI
+238 LAGGSGYYGSGLKSEANISIWKVNDTS
-251 NATTDGKGY
+251 KGML
-260 SITLTGVYY
+260 IELTGVYY
-269 VGGSDNTLK
+269 VGGNDNTLK

-297 TIIPTTPDDDKPSE
+297 TIVPEKENNKKPDE

-376 IESLAAEG
+376 IEALAAEG

-390 NVTVKPTA
+390 NVTVKSNA

-417 TRRNAKT
+417 IRRNAKT
-424 TETISMPV
+424 TESISMPV

-441 GIDLPTQIFV
+441 GIDLSQEIFM
-451 GEENNLSVNFVN
+451 GEESNLSVNFVN
-463 KSRTD
+463 KSRTE
-468 IYNLSAKLSCE
+468 IYNLSAKLNCE
-479 ALSNNGEEQ
+479 GLSNNGEEQ

-504 ITANEKGELV
+504 IKGNEKGELV

-534 FTTQAASYED
+534 FTTKVVSHED
-544 IYGPTDPVD
+544 VWGPQ
-553 PGLDPVGPVEPETT
+553 GPVGPQNPDDPGMDPGMEQPA
-567 GFPWFWVIA
+567 GFPWFWVIG

-583 GVFVALKLRKNKKES
+583 GVFVYLKLRKNKKES
-598 VDEDEDI
+598 VEEDEDI

>member
-1 MKKMSKILTFILV
+1 MTVKKMSKILTFILV
-14 LAMVLGTVAMAAEP
+14 LAMVLSTVAMAEVPTPAAKTPATKEETVTYTITAGTVENGTLTIKYGSTQEPLTTGAKTAAIAKDTDITVVAEP
-28 SYTISATDGSLEH
+28 KAGYELVAINYTIGETTTDIKTDGKF
-41 GSITLTYTYTVT
+41 TLT
-53 KDVTDDNN
+53 
-61 NTTSETKEVTETAF
+61 
-75 LKKGSLSADIPK
+75 G
-87 DAKVVISFNAN
+87 NA
-98 TGYEFIGAKDDA
+98 T
-110 NNPIEDGAEIT
+110 
-121 LTKSLIITPEFR
+121 ITPVFQA
-133 LKDTL
+133 KSTL
-138 GGEAKI
+138 GGEKTAD
-144 SSFKID
+144 SFRLD
-150 AICPSAYYW
+150 AICSGSYYW
-159 QQCHKK
+159 QMYHK
-165 DSNSNSVLDN
+165 DMAN
-175 NLLKYTRYPGKL
+175 NKKYTKYPG
-187 NGTQSPSTEIAKGY
+187 SPADKVNPSSEIVKGN
-201 YVDLTLYVNDADYA
+201 YVDLTLYVTDNDFLSLYG
-215 AFISTNGNSSDKFSV
+215 STGYSKNNFSV

-238 LAGSTNPSASAVI
+238 LAGSGAGAEIEKWTVGS
-251 NATTDGKGY
+251 TDKGME
-260 SITLTGVYY
+260 IQLTGVYY

-278 LIVTQGNY
+278 LIITQGNY
-286 NAILSCKIDNA
+286 NAIVTCKIDNA
-297 TIIPTTPDDDKPSE
+297 TIIPTKPDDEKPDT

-417 TRRNAKT
+417 VRRNAKT

-441 GIDLPTQIFV
+441 GIDLPQQIFI

-468 IYNLSAKLSCE
+468 IYNLSAKLNCE
-479 ALSNNGEEQ
+479 GLSNNGEEQ

-504 ITANEKGELV
+504 ITGNEKGELV

-534 FTTQAASYED
+534 FTTQVTSYED
-544 IYGPTDPVD
+544 VWGPSNPSVD
-553 PGLDPVGPVEPETT
+553 PGMDPGTDPGMEEPA
-567 GFPWFWVIA
+567 GFPWFWVIG
-576 GVVVVAA
+576 GVAVVAA
-583 GVFVALKLRKNKKES
+583 GVFVYLKLRKNKKES

>member
-1 MKKMSKILTFILV
+1 MKKISKILTFILV
-14 LAMVLGTVAMAAEP
+14 LAMVLGTVAMADQSDGTNTGNTTNDTYTITAGDFENGTLTIKYDSTQSPLTAGATSKAIAKGTEVTILAEP
-28 SYTISATDGSLEH
+28 KAGYELVALNYTIGETTTDIKTVGKF
-41 GSITLTYTYTVT
+41 TLT
-53 KDVTDDNN
+53 
-61 NTTSETKEVTETAF
+61 
-75 LKKGSLSADIPK
+75 G
-87 DAKVVISFNAN
+87 NA
-98 TGYEFIGAKDDA
+98 T
-110 NNPIEDGAEIT
+110 
-121 LTKSLIITPEFR
+121 ITPVFQA
-133 LKDTL
+133 KSTL
-138 GGEAKI
+138 GGEKTAD
-144 SSFKID
+144 SFRLD
-150 AICPSAYYW
+150 AICSGSYYW
-159 QQCHKK
+159 QMYHK
-165 DSNSNSVLDN
+165 DMAN
-175 NLLKYTRYPGKL
+175 NKKYTKYPG
-187 NGTQSPSTEIAKGY
+187 SPADKVNPSSEIVKGN
-201 YVDLTLYVNDADYA
+201 YVDLTLYVTDNDFLSLYG
-215 AFISTNGNSSDKFSV
+215 STGYSKDNFSV

-238 LAGSTNPSASAVI
+238 LAGSGAGAEIEKWTVGSTDKGMVI
-251 NATTDGKGY
+251 Q
-260 SITLTGVYY
+260 LTGVYY

-278 LIVTQGNY
+278 LIITQGNY
-286 NAILSCKIDNA
+286 NAIVTCKIDNA
-297 TIIPTTPDDDKPSE
+297 TIVPEKENDKKPDE

-333 AGETRNV
+333 AGETRNI

-417 TRRNAKT
+417 VRRNAKT

-441 GIDLPTQIFV
+441 GIDLSQEIFM

-463 KSRTD
+463 KSRTE
-468 IYNLSAKLSCE
+468 IYNLSAKLNCE
-479 ALSNNGEEQ
+479 GLSNNGEEQ

-496 TTSSADFY
+496 TASSADFY
-504 ITANEKGELV
+504 ITGNEKGELV

-534 FTTQAASYED
+534 FTTKVVSYED
-544 IYGPTDPVD
+544 VWGPQ
-553 PGLDPVGPVEPETT
+553 GPVGPQNPDDPGMDPGMEQPA
-567 GFPWFWVIA
+567 GFPWFWVIG

-583 GVFVALKLRKNKKES
+583 GVFVYLKLRKNKKES
-598 VDEDEDI
+598 VEEDEDI

>member
-1 MKKMSKILTFILV
+1 MKKISKILTFILV
-14 LAMVLGTVAMAAEP
+14 LAMVLGTVAMAADGDP
-28 SYTISATDGSLEH
+28 VTTPTYTITAGTFTNGSISLTLVGNDGKDTSL
-41 GSITLTYTYTVT
+41 GSITVT
-53 KDVTDDNN
+53 NGKIENIEKDSKV
-61 NTTSETKEVTETAF
+61 
-75 LKKGSLSADIPK
+75 
-87 DAKVVISFNAN
+87 KVVFVPSP
-98 TGYEFIGAKDDA
+98 GYEFVGAKD
-110 NNPIEDGAEIT
+110 NNEKIIKDGDVLTIT
-121 LTKSLIITPEFR
+121 DNLTITPAFAPKAS
-133 LKDTL
+133 LGSAAAVNSYTL
-138 GGEAKI
+138 Q
-144 SSFKID
+144 

-159 QQCHKK
+159 QQYHKTPGGG
-165 DSNSNSVLDN
+165 DT
-175 NLLKYTRYPGKL
+175 KYTRYPGKL
-187 NGTQSPSTEIAKGY
+187 NGNQSPSTEIAKGY

-215 AFISTNGNSSDKFSV
+215 TFINGDTAKKELFSV

-238 LAGSTNPSASAVI
+238 LAGNTTPSA
-251 NATTDGKGY
+251 NAEIDAWEEGKGY
-260 SITLTGVYY
+260 TVKLTGVYY
-269 VGGSDNTLK
+269 VGGNDNTLK

-297 TIIPTTPDDDKPSE
+297 TIVPQKENDKKPDG

-333 AGETRNV
+333 AGETRNI

-354 NMMVTMTLPDAMM
+354 NMMVTMSLPDAMM

-390 NVTVKPTA
+390 NVTVKSNA

-417 TRRNAKT
+417 IRRNAKT
-424 TETISMPV
+424 TESISMPV

-441 GIDLPTQIFV
+441 GIDLSQEIFM

-463 KSRTD
+463 KSRTE
-468 IYNLSAKLSCE
+468 IYNLSAKLNCE
-479 ALSNNGEEQ
+479 GLSNNGEEQ

-496 TTSSADFY
+496 TASSADFY
-504 ITANEKGELV
+504 ITGNEKGELV

-534 FTTQAASYED
+534 FTTKVTSYED
-544 IYGPTDPVD
+544 AWGPQ
-553 PGLDPVGPVEPETT
+553 GPVGPQNPDDPGMDPGMEEPA
-567 GFPWFWVIA
+567 GFPWFWVIG

-583 GVFVALKLRKNKKES
+583 GVFVYLKLRKNKKES
-598 VDEDEDI
+598 VEEDEDI

>member
-1 MKKMSKILTFILV
+1 MKKMSKILIFILV
-14 LAMVLGTVAMAAEP
+14 LAMVLGTVAMAEVPTPAAKTPATQEETVT
-28 SYTISATDGSLEH
+28 YTITAGIFTNGQMTIKYGTTQSPLASGASLTVEKDTEITVEFSAT
-41 GSITLTYTYTVT
+41 
-53 KDVTDDNN
+53 
-61 NTTSETKEVTETAF
+61 A
-75 LKKGSLSADIPK
+75 
-87 DAKVVISFNAN
+87 
-98 TGYEFIGAKDDA
+98 GYEFVKATYKIGEK
-110 NNPIEDGAEIT
+110 ETSLSDGGKFT
-121 LTKSLIITPEFR
+121 LTGDATITPVFQA
-133 LKDTL
+133 KSTL
-138 GGEAKI
+138 GGEKTAD
-144 SSFKID
+144 SFRLD
-150 AICPSAYYW
+150 AICSGSYYW
-159 QQCHKK
+159 QMYHK
-165 DSNSNSVLDN
+165 DMAN
-175 NLLKYTRYPGKL
+175 NKKYTKYPG
-187 NGTQSPSTEIAKGY
+187 SPADKVNPSSEIVKGN
-201 YVDLTLYVNDADYA
+201 YVDLTLYVTDND
-215 AFISTNGNSSDKFSV
+215 FLNLCSSTGYSKDNFSV

-238 LAGSTNPSASAVI
+238 LAGSGAGAEIEKWTVGSTDKGMVI
-251 NATTDGKGY
+251 Q
-260 SITLTGVYY
+260 LTGVYY

-278 LIVTQGNY
+278 LIITQGNY
-286 NAILSCKIDNA
+286 NAIVTCKIDNA
-297 TIIPTTPDDDKPSE
+297 TIIPTKPDDEKPDT

-333 AGETRNV
+333 AGETRNI

-417 TRRNAKT
+417 VRRNAKT

-441 GIDLPTQIFV
+441 GIDLPQQIFI

-468 IYNLSAKLSCE
+468 IYNLSAKLNCE
-479 ALSNNGEEQ
+479 GLSNNGEEQ

-504 ITANEKGELV
+504 ITGNEKCELV

-534 FTTQAASYED
+534 FTTQVTSYED
-544 IYGPTDPVD
+544 VWGPSNPSVD
-553 PGLDPVGPVEPETT
+553 PGTDPGMEEPA
-567 GFPWFWVIA
+567 GFPWFWVIG

-583 GVFVALKLRKNKKES
+583 GVFVYLKLRKNKKES

>member
-14 LAMVLGTVAMAAEP
+14 LAMVLSTVAMAADP
-28 SYTISATDGSLEH
+28 P
-41 GSITLTYTYTVT
+41 YTVSAPVDSLTHGKITITYDTADTEKGGT
-53 KDVTDDNN
+53 KTVNGFLNST
-61 NTTSETKEVTETAF
+61 TTSIKLPNDVKKIKVSFTAN
-75 LKKGSLSADIPK
+75 P
-87 DAKVVISFNAN
+87 
-98 TGYEFIGAKDDA
+98 GYEFVSATYKVGDTDAKSVADFGE
-110 NNPIEDGAEIT
+110 IEIT
-121 LTKSLIITPEFR
+121 GNTAITPVFQA
-133 LKDTL
+133 KSTL
-138 GGEAKI
+138 GGEKTAD
-144 SSFKID
+144 SFRLD
-150 AICPSAYYW
+150 AICSGSYYW
-159 QQCHKK
+159 QMYHK
-165 DSNSNSVLDN
+165 DMAN
-175 NLLKYTRYPGKL
+175 NKKYTKYPG
-187 NGTQSPSTEIAKGY
+187 SPLDKVNPSSEIVKGN
-201 YVDLTLYVNDADYA
+201 YVDLTLYVTDDDFLSLCGTTSY
-215 AFISTNGNSSDKFSV
+215 DKNNFSV

-238 LAGSTNPSASAVI
+238 LAGSGAGAEIEKWTVGSTDKGMVI
-251 NATTDGKGY
+251 Q
-260 SITLTGVYY
+260 LTGVYY

-278 LIVTQGNY
+278 LIITQGNY
-286 NAILSCKIDNA
+286 NAIVTCKIDNA
-297 TIIPTTPDDDKPSE
+297 TIVPEKENDKKPDE

-333 AGETRNV
+333 AGETRNI

-346 TSKTMAVE
+346 TSKTMAIE

-417 TRRNAKT
+417 VRRNAKT

-441 GIDLPTQIFV
+441 GIDLSQEIFM

-463 KSRTD
+463 KSRTE
-468 IYNLSAKLSCE
+468 IYNLSAKLNCE
-479 ALSNNGEEQ
+479 GLSNNGEEQ

-496 TTSSADFY
+496 TASSADFY
-504 ITANEKGELV
+504 ITGNEKGELV

-534 FTTQAASYED
+534 FTTKVISYED
-544 IYGPTDPVD
+544 VWGPQGPVSPQNPDD
-553 PGLDPVGPVEPETT
+553 PGMDPGMEQPA
-567 GFPWFWVIA
+567 GFPWFWVIG

-583 GVFVALKLRKNKKES
+583 GVFVYLKLRKNKKES
-598 VDEDEDI
+598 VEEDEDI

>member
-1 MKKMSKILTFILV
+1 MKKISKILTFILV
-14 LAMVLGTVAMAAEP
+14 LAMVLGTVAMADGVE
-28 SYTISATDGSLEH
+28 YTITAGTFTNG
-41 GSITLTYTYTVT
+41 TLTLKIGDNHNPLTSGSTVKAAENTKVIVETKPDSGYETVKIICKTGDKETELADGGTFTVT
-53 KDVTDDNN
+53 GDTTVTP
-61 NTTSETKEVTETAF
+61 V
-75 LKKGSLSADIPK
+75 
-87 DAKVVISFNAN
+87 
-98 TGYEFIGAKDDA
+98 
-110 NNPIEDGAEIT
+110 
-121 LTKSLIITPEFR
+121 FR
-133 LKDTL
+133 EKQSL
-138 GGEAKI
+138 GGEKPVDN
-144 SSFKID
+144 FRLD
-150 AICPSAYYW
+150 AICNGYSNWQAY
-159 QQCHKK
+159 HK
-165 DSNSNSVLDN
+165 DTAN
-175 NLLKYTRYPGKL
+175 NKKYTKYPG
-187 NGTQSPSTEIAKGY
+187 SPKDNVTPSSEITKGN
-201 YVDLTLYVNDADYA
+201 YVDLTLYVTDNDFLSLTQKDGYDA
-215 AFISTNGNSSDKFSV
+215 NKFSV

-238 LAGSTNPSASAVI
+238 LAGGSGYYGSGLKSEANISIWKVNDTP
-251 NATTDGKGY
+251 KGML
-260 SITLTGVYY
+260 IELTGVYY
-269 VGGSDNTLK
+269 VGGNDNTLK

-297 TIIPTTPDDDKPSE
+297 TIVPEKENDKKPDE

-321 ISSYSYG
+321 ISSYSFG

-333 AGETRNV
+333 AGETRNI

-390 NVTVKPTA
+390 NVTVKSNA

-417 TRRNAKT
+417 IRRNAKT
-424 TETISMPV
+424 TESISMPV

-441 GIDLPTQIFV
+441 GIDLSQEIFM

-463 KSRTD
+463 KSRTE
-468 IYNLSAKLSCE
+468 IYNLSAKLNCE
-479 ALSNNGEEQ
+479 GLSNNGEEQ

-496 TTSSADFY
+496 TASSADFY
-504 ITANEKGELV
+504 ITGNEKGELV

-534 FTTQAASYED
+534 FTTKVTSYED
-544 IYGPTDPVD
+544 AWGPQ
-553 PGLDPVGPVEPETT
+553 GPVGPQNPDDPGMDPGMEEPA
-567 GFPWFWVIA
+567 GFPWFWVIG

-583 GVFVALKLRKNKKES
+583 GVFVYLKLRKNKKES
-598 VDEDEDI
+598 VEEDEDI

>member
-1 MKKMSKILTFILV
+1 MTVKKMSKILIFILV
-14 LAMVLGTVAMAAEP
+14 LAMVLGTVAMAEVPTPAAKTPATQEETVT
-28 SYTISATDGSLEH
+28 YTITAGIFTNGQMTIKYGTTQSPLASGASLTVEKDTEITVEFSAT
-41 GSITLTYTYTVT
+41 
-53 KDVTDDNN
+53 
-61 NTTSETKEVTETAF
+61 A
-75 LKKGSLSADIPK
+75 
-87 DAKVVISFNAN
+87 
-98 TGYEFIGAKDDA
+98 GYEFVKATYKIGEK
-110 NNPIEDGAEIT
+110 ETSLSDGGKFT
-121 LTKSLIITPEFR
+121 LTGDATITPVFQA
-133 LKDTL
+133 KSTL
-138 GGEAKI
+138 GGEKTAD
-144 SSFKID
+144 SFRLD
-150 AICPSAYYW
+150 AICSGSYYW
-159 QQCHKK
+159 QMYHK
-165 DSNSNSVLDN
+165 DMAN
-175 NLLKYTRYPGKL
+175 NKKYTKYPG
-187 NGTQSPSTEIAKGY
+187 SPADKVNPSSEIVKGN
-201 YVDLTLYVNDADYA
+201 YVDLTLYVTDTDYVT
-215 AFISTNGNSSDKFSV
+215 FINGDTTKNELFSV

-238 LAGSTNPSASAVI
+238 LAGSGAGAEIEKWTVGSTDKGMVI
-251 NATTDGKGY
+251 Q
-260 SITLTGVYY
+260 LTGVYY

-278 LIVTQGNY
+278 LIITQGNY
-286 NAILSCKIDNA
+286 NAIVTCKIDNA
-297 TIIPTTPDDDKPSE
+297 TIVPEKENDKKPDE

-417 TRRNAKT
+417 VRRNAKT

-441 GIDLPTQIFV
+441 GIDLPQQIFI

-468 IYNLSAKLSCE
+468 IYNLSAKLNCE
-479 ALSNNGEEQ
+479 GLSNNGEEQ

-504 ITANEKGELV
+504 ITGNEKGELV

-534 FTTQAASYED
+534 FTTQVTSYED
-544 IYGPTDPVD
+544 VWGPSNPSVD
-553 PGLDPVGPVEPETT
+553 PGMDPGTDPGMEEPA
-567 GFPWFWVIA
+567 GFPWFWVIG

-583 GVFVALKLRKNKKES
+583 GVFVYLKLRKNKKES

>member
-1 MKKMSKILTFILV
+1 MTVKKMSKILTFILV
-14 LAMVLGTVAMAAEP
+14 LAMVLSTVAMAADP
-28 SYTISATDGSLEH
+28 P
-41 GSITLTYTYTVT
+41 YTVSAPADSLTHGKITITYDTADSEKGGT
-53 KDVTDDNN
+53 KTVNGFLNST
-61 NTTSETKEVTETAF
+61 TTSIKLPDDVKKIKVSFTAN
-75 LKKGSLSADIPK
+75 P
-87 DAKVVISFNAN
+87 
-98 TGYEFIGAKDDA
+98 GYEFVSATYKVGDTGTQSVADF
-110 NNPIEDGAEIT
+110 GEINIT
-121 LTKSLIITPEFR
+121 DNTTITPVFQA
-133 LKDTL
+133 KSTL
-138 GGEAKI
+138 GGEKTAD
-144 SSFKID
+144 SFRLD
-150 AICPSAYYW
+150 AICSGSYYW
-159 QQCHKK
+159 QMYHK
-165 DSNSNSVLDN
+165 DMAN
-175 NLLKYTRYPGKL
+175 NKKYTKYPG
-187 NGTQSPSTEIAKGY
+187 SPADKVNPSSEIVKGN
-201 YVDLTLYVNDADYA
+201 YVDLTLYVTDND
-215 AFISTNGNSSDKFSV
+215 FLNLCSSTGYSKDNFSV

-238 LAGSTNPSASAVI
+238 LAGSGAGAEIEKWTVGSTDKGMVI
-251 NATTDGKGY
+251 Q
-260 SITLTGVYY
+260 LTGVYY

-278 LIVTQGNY
+278 LIITQGNY
-286 NAILSCKIDNA
+286 NAIVTCKIDNA
-297 TIIPTTPDDDKPSE
+297 TIVPEKENDKKPDE

-333 AGETRNV
+333 AGETRNI

-417 TRRNAKT
+417 VRRNAKT

-441 GIDLPTQIFV
+441 GIDLPQQIFI

-468 IYNLSAKLSCE
+468 IYNLSAKLNCE
-479 ALSNNGEEQ
+479 GLSNNGEEQ

-504 ITANEKGELV
+504 ITGNEKCELV

-534 FTTQAASYED
+534 FTTQVTSYED
-544 IYGPTDPVD
+544 VWGPSNPSVD
-553 PGLDPVGPVEPETT
+553 PGMDPGTDPGMEEPA
-567 GFPWFWVIA
+567 GFPWFWVIG

-583 GVFVALKLRKNKKES
+583 GVFVYLKLRKNKKES

>member
-1 MKKMSKILTFILV
+1 MTVKKMSKILTFILV
-14 LAMVLGTVAMAAEP
+14 LAMVLSTVAMADQSDGTNTGNTTNDTYTITAGSFENGTLTIKYDSTQSPLTAGATSKAIAKGTEVTILAEP
-28 SYTISATDGSLEH
+28 KAGYELVALNYTIGETTTDIKTDGKF
-41 GSITLTYTYTVT
+41 TLTG
-53 KDVTDDNN
+53 
-61 NTTSETKEVTETAF
+61 NTT
-75 LKKGSLSADIPK
+75 
-87 DAKVVISFNAN
+87 
-98 TGYEFIGAKDDA
+98 
-110 NNPIEDGAEIT
+110 
-121 LTKSLIITPEFR
+121 ITPVFQA
-133 LKDTL
+133 KSTL
-138 GGEAKI
+138 GGEKTAD
-144 SSFKID
+144 SFRLD
-150 AICPSAYYW
+150 AICSGSYYW
-159 QQCHKK
+159 QMYHK
-165 DSNSNSVLDN
+165 DMAN
-175 NLLKYTRYPGKL
+175 NKKYTKYPG
-187 NGTQSPSTEIAKGY
+187 SPADKVNPSSEIVKGN
-201 YVDLTLYVNDADYA
+201 YVDLTLYVTDNDFLSLYG
-215 AFISTNGNSSDKFSV
+215 STGYSKNNFSV

-238 LAGSTNPSASAVI
+238 LAGSGAGAEIGKWTVGSTDKGMVI
-251 NATTDGKGY
+251 Q
-260 SITLTGVYY
+260 LTGVYY

-278 LIVTQGNY
+278 LIITQGNY
-286 NAILSCKIDNA
+286 NAIVTCKIDNA
-297 TIIPTTPDDDKPSE
+297 TIIPTKPDDEKPDT

-333 AGETRNV
+333 AGETRNI

-417 TRRNAKT
+417 VRRNAKT

-441 GIDLPTQIFV
+441 GIDLSQEIFM

-463 KSRTD
+463 KSRTE
-468 IYNLSAKLSCE
+468 IYNLSAKLNCE
-479 ALSNNGEEQ
+479 GLSNNGEEQ

-496 TTSSADFY
+496 TASSADFY
-504 ITANEKGELV
+504 ITGNEKGELV

-534 FTTQAASYED
+534 FTTKVTSYED
-544 IYGPTDPVD
+544 VWGPQGPVSPQNPDD
-553 PGLDPVGPVEPETT
+553 PGMDPGMEQPA
-567 GFPWFWVIA
+567 GFPWFWVIG

-583 GVFVALKLRKNKKES
+583 GVFVYLKLRKNKKES
-598 VDEDEDI
+598 VEEDEDI

>member
-1 MKKMSKILTFILV
+1 MTVKKMSKILIFILV
-14 LAMVLGTVAMAAEP
+14 LAMVLGTVAMAEVPTPAAKTPATQEETVT
-28 SYTISATDGSLEH
+28 YTITAGIFTNGQMTIKYGTTQSPLASGASLTVEKDTEITVEFSAT
-41 GSITLTYTYTVT
+41 
-53 KDVTDDNN
+53 
-61 NTTSETKEVTETAF
+61 A
-75 LKKGSLSADIPK
+75 
-87 DAKVVISFNAN
+87 
-98 TGYEFIGAKDDA
+98 GYEFVKATYKIGEK
-110 NNPIEDGAEIT
+110 ETSLSDGGKFT
-121 LTKSLIITPEFR
+121 LTGDATITPVFQA
-133 LKDTL
+133 KSTL
-138 GGEAKI
+138 GGEKTAD
-144 SSFKID
+144 SFRLD
-150 AICPSAYYW
+150 AICSGSYYW
-159 QQCHKK
+159 QMYHK
-165 DSNSNSVLDN
+165 DMAN
-175 NLLKYTRYPGKL
+175 NKKYTKYPG
-187 NGTQSPSTEIAKGY
+187 SPADKVNPSSEIVKGN
-201 YVDLTLYVNDADYA
+201 YVDLTLYVTDNDFLKLYS
-215 AFISTNGNSSDKFSV
+215 STGYSKDNFSV

-238 LAGSTNPSASAVI
+238 LAGSGAGAEIEKWTVDN
-251 NATTDGKGY
+251 TDKGMV
-260 SITLTGVYY
+260 ITLTGVYY

-278 LIVTQGNY
+278 LIITQGNY
-286 NAILSCKIDNA
+286 NAIVTCKIDNA
-297 TIIPTTPDDDKPSE
+297 TIIPTKPDDEKPDT

-417 TRRNAKT
+417 VRRNAKT
-424 TETISMPV
+424 TESISMPV

-441 GIDLPTQIFV
+441 GIDLPQEIFM
-451 GEENNLSVNFVN
+451 GEESNLSVNFVN
-463 KSRTD
+463 KSRTE
-468 IYNLSAKLSCE
+468 IYNLSAKLNCE
-479 ALSNNGEEQ
+479 GLSNNGEEQ

-504 ITANEKGELV
+504 IKGNEKGELV

-534 FTTQAASYED
+534 FTTKVTSYED
-544 IYGPTDPVD
+544 VWGPQ
-553 PGLDPVGPVEPETT
+553 GPVGPQNPDDPGMDPGMEEPA
-567 GFPWFWVIA
+567 GFPWFWVIG
-576 GVVVVAA
+576 GVAVVAA
-583 GVFVALKLRKNKKES
+583 GVFVYLKLRKNKKES
-598 VDEDEDI
+598 VEEDEDI

>member
-1 MKKMSKILTFILV
+1 MTVKKMSKILTFILV
-14 LAMVLGTVAMAAEP
+14 LAMVLGTVAMADQSEGTNTGNTTNDTYTITAGKFENGTLTIKYNSTQSPLTAGATSSAIAKGTEVTILAEP
-28 SYTISATDGSLEH
+28 KAGYELAALNYTIGETTTDIKTDGKFV
-41 GSITLTYTYTVT
+41 LTGNATVT
-53 KDVTDDNN
+53 PV
-61 NTTSETKEVTETAF
+61 F
-75 LKKGSLSADIPK
+75 Q
-87 DAKVVISFNAN
+87 AKS
-98 TGYEFIGAKDDA
+98 
-110 NNPIEDGAEIT
+110 
-121 LTKSLIITPEFR
+121 
-133 LKDTL
+133 TL
-138 GGEAKI
+138 GGEKTAD
-144 SSFKID
+144 SFRLD
-150 AICPSAYYW
+150 AICSGSYYW
-159 QQCHKK
+159 QMYHK
-165 DSNSNSVLDN
+165 DMAN
-175 NLLKYTRYPGKL
+175 NKKYTKYPG
-187 NGTQSPSTEIAKGY
+187 SPADKVNPSSEIVKGN
-201 YVDLTLYVNDADYA
+201 YVDLTLYVTDNDFLKLYS
-215 AFISTNGNSSDKFSV
+215 STGYSKNNFSV

-238 LAGSTNPSASAVI
+238 LAGSGAGAEIEKWTVDN
-251 NATTDGKGY
+251 TDKGMV
-260 SITLTGVYY
+260 ITLTGVYY

-278 LIVTQGNY
+278 LIITQGNY
-286 NAILSCKIDNA
+286 NAIVTCKIDNA
-297 TIIPTTPDDDKPSE
+297 TIIPTKPDDEKPDTK
-311 ETTAAQPYVI
+311 TTAAQPYVI

-333 AGETRNV
+333 AGETRNI

-417 TRRNAKT
+417 VRRNAKT
-424 TETISMPV
+424 TESISMPV

-441 GIDLPTQIFV
+441 GIDLPQQIFI

-468 IYNLSAKLSCE
+468 IYNLSAKLNCE
-479 ALSNNGEEQ
+479 GLSNNGEEQ

-504 ITANEKGELV
+504 ITGNEKGELV

-534 FTTQAASYED
+534 FTTQVTSYED
-544 IYGPTDPVD
+544 VWGPSNPSVD
-553 PGLDPVGPVEPETT
+553 PGMDPGTDPGMEEPA
-567 GFPWFWVIA
+567 GFPWFWVIG

-583 GVFVALKLRKNKKES
+583 GVFVYLKLRKNKKES
-598 VDEDEDI
+598 VEEDEDI

>member
-1 MKKMSKILTFILV
+1 MTVKKMSKILIFILV
-14 LAMVLGTVAMAAEP
+14 LAMVLGTVAMAEVPTPAAKTPATQEETVT
-28 SYTISATDGSLEH
+28 YTITAGIFTNGQMTIKYGTTQSPLASGASLTVEKDTEITVEFSAT
-41 GSITLTYTYTVT
+41 
-53 KDVTDDNN
+53 
-61 NTTSETKEVTETAF
+61 A
-75 LKKGSLSADIPK
+75 
-87 DAKVVISFNAN
+87 
-98 TGYEFIGAKDDA
+98 GYEFVKATYKIGEK
-110 NNPIEDGAEIT
+110 ETSLSDGGKFT
-121 LTKSLIITPEFR
+121 LTGDATITPVFQA
-133 LKDTL
+133 KSTL
-138 GGEAKI
+138 GGEKTAD
-144 SSFKID
+144 SFRLD
-150 AICPSAYYW
+150 AICSGSYYW
-159 QQCHKK
+159 QMYHK
-165 DSNSNSVLDN
+165 DMAN
-175 NLLKYTRYPGKL
+175 NKKYTKYPG
-187 NGTQSPSTEIAKGY
+187 SPADKVNPSSEIVKGN
-201 YVDLTLYVNDADYA
+201 YVDLTLYVTDNDFLSLYG
-215 AFISTNGNSSDKFSV
+215 STGYSKNNFSV

-238 LAGSTNPSASAVI
+238 LAGSGAGAEIEKWTVGSTDKGMVI
-251 NATTDGKGY
+251 Q
-260 SITLTGVYY
+260 LTGVYY

-278 LIVTQGNY
+278 LIITQGNY
-286 NAILSCKIDNA
+286 NAIVTCKIDNA
-297 TIIPTTPDDDKPSE
+297 TIVPEKENDKKPDE

-417 TRRNAKT
+417 VRRNAKT
-424 TETISMPV
+424 TESISMPV

-441 GIDLPTQIFV
+441 GIDLPQQIFI

-468 IYNLSAKLSCE
+468 IYNLSAKLNCE
-479 ALSNNGEEQ
+479 GLSNNGEEQ

-504 ITANEKGELV
+504 ITGNEKGELV

-534 FTTQAASYED
+534 FTTQVTSYED
-544 IYGPTDPVD
+544 VWGPSNPSVD
-553 PGLDPVGPVEPETT
+553 PGMDPGTDPGMEEPA
-567 GFPWFWVIA
+567 GFPWFWVIG

-583 GVFVALKLRKNKKES
+583 GVFVYLKLRKNKKES

>member
-1 MKKMSKILTFILV
+1 MTVKKISKILTFILV
-14 LAMVLGTVAMAAEP
+14 LAMVLGTVAMAAEGDSTGTP
-28 SYTISATDGSLEH
+28 TATTTYTITAGTLTN
-41 GSITLTYTYTVT
+41 GSISLTLVGSDGNDTSLGNITATGGKIENIA
-53 KDVTDDNN
+53 KDSKV
-61 NTTSETKEVTETAF
+61 
-75 LKKGSLSADIPK
+75 
-87 DAKVVISFNAN
+87 KVVFVPNP
-98 TGYEFIGAKDDA
+98 GYEFLRASDNTGKAIKDGDVLT
-110 NNPIEDGAEIT
+110 IT
-121 LTKSLIITPEFR
+121 DNLTITPVFAPKAS
-133 LKDTL
+133 LGSAAAVNSYTL
-138 GGEAKI
+138 Q
-144 SSFKID
+144 

-159 QQCHKK
+159 QQYHKTPGGG
-165 DSNSNSVLDN
+165 DT
-175 NLLKYTRYPGKL
+175 KYTRYPGKL
-187 NGTQSPSTEIAKGY
+187 NGNQSPSTEIAKGY
-201 YVDLTLYVNDADYA
+201 YVDLTLYVNDTDYVT
-215 AFISTNGNSSDKFSV
+215 FIGQEGNDNNKFSV

-238 LAGSTNPSASAVI
+238 LAGNTTPSA
-251 NATTDGKGY
+251 NAEIAAWEGKGY
-260 SITLTGVYY
+260 TVKLTGVYY
-269 VGGSDNTLK
+269 VGGNDNTLK

-297 TIIPTTPDDDKPSE
+297 TIVPEKENDKKPDE

-333 AGETRNV
+333 AGETRNI

-417 TRRNAKT
+417 VRRNAKT

-441 GIDLPTQIFV
+441 GIDLATQIFV

-468 IYNLSAKLSCE
+468 IYNLSAKLSCD

-488 YLGNLASG
+488 YLGNLSSG

-504 ITANEKGELV
+504 ITANDKGEIV

-534 FTTQAASYED
+534 FVTSAVSYDD

-553 PGLDPVGPVEPETT
+553 PIDPVGPAEPEAT
-567 GFPWFWVIA
+567 GFPWFWVIV

-583 GVFVALKLRKNKKES
+583 GVFLYLKLRKNKKES

>member
-14 LAMVLGTVAMAAEP
+14 LAMVLGTVAMAEVPTPAAKTPATKEETVTYTITAGTVENGTLTIKYGSTQEPLTTGAKTAAIAKDTDITVVAEP
-28 SYTISATDGSLEH
+28 KAGYELVALNYTIGETTTDIKTDGKF
-41 GSITLTYTYTVT
+41 TLT
-53 KDVTDDNN
+53 
-61 NTTSETKEVTETAF
+61 
-75 LKKGSLSADIPK
+75 G
-87 DAKVVISFNAN
+87 NA
-98 TGYEFIGAKDDA
+98 T
-110 NNPIEDGAEIT
+110 
-121 LTKSLIITPEFR
+121 ITPVFQA
-133 LKDTL
+133 KSTL
-138 GGEAKI
+138 GGEKTAD
-144 SSFKID
+144 SFRLV
-150 AICPSAYYW
+150 AICSGSYYW
-159 QQCHKK
+159 QMYHK
-165 DSNSNSVLDN
+165 DMAN
-175 NLLKYTRYPGKL
+175 NKKYTKYPG
-187 NGTQSPSTEIAKGY
+187 SPADKVNPSSEIVKGN
-201 YVDLTLYVNDADYA
+201 YVDLTLYVTDNDFLSLYG
-215 AFISTNGNSSDKFSV
+215 STGYSENNFSV

-238 LAGSTNPSASAVI
+238 LAGSGAGAEIEKWKVGSTDKGMVI
-251 NATTDGKGY
+251 Q
-260 SITLTGVYY
+260 LTGVYY
-269 VGGSDNTLK
+269 VGGNDNTLK
-278 LIVTQGNY
+278 LIITQGNY
-286 NAILSCKIDNA
+286 NAIVTCKIDNA
-297 TIIPTTPDDDKPSE
+297 TIVPEKENDKKPDE

-333 AGETRNV
+333 AGETRNI

-398 AAQSHSMTVDFTY
+398 AAQSHSMAVDFTY

-417 TRRNAKT
+417 VRRNAKT

-441 GIDLPTQIFV
+441 GIDLPQQIFI

-468 IYNLSAKLSCE
+468 IYNLSAKLNCE
-479 ALSNNGEEQ
+479 GLSNNGEEQ

-504 ITANEKGELV
+504 ITGNEKCELV

-534 FTTQAASYED
+534 FTTQVTSYED
-544 IYGPTDPVD
+544 VWGPSNPSVD
-553 PGLDPVGPVEPETT
+553 PGMDPGTDPGMEEPA
-567 GFPWFWVIA
+567 GFPWFWVIG

-583 GVFVALKLRKNKKES
+583 GVFVYLKLRKNKKES

>member
-1 MKKMSKILTFILV
+1 MTVKKMSKILTFILV
-14 LAMVLGTVAMAAEP
+14 LAMVLSTVAMADQSDGTNTGNTTNDTYTITAGNFENGTLTIKYDSTQSPLTAGATSKAIAKGTEVTILAEP
-28 SYTISATDGSLEH
+28 KAGYELVALNYTIGETTTDIKTDGKF
-41 GSITLTYTYTVT
+41 TLTG
-53 KDVTDDNN
+53 
-61 NTTSETKEVTETAF
+61 NTT
-75 LKKGSLSADIPK
+75 
-87 DAKVVISFNAN
+87 
-98 TGYEFIGAKDDA
+98 
-110 NNPIEDGAEIT
+110 
-121 LTKSLIITPEFR
+121 ITPVFQA
-133 LKDTL
+133 KSTL
-138 GGEAKI
+138 GGEKTAD
-144 SSFKID
+144 SFRLD
-150 AICPSAYYW
+150 AICSGSYYW
-159 QQCHKK
+159 QMYHK
-165 DSNSNSVLDN
+165 DMAN
-175 NLLKYTRYPGKL
+175 NKKYTKYPG
-187 NGTQSPSTEIAKGY
+187 SPADKVNPSSEIVKGN
-201 YVDLTLYVNDADYA
+201 YVDLTLYVTDNDFLSLYG
-215 AFISTNGNSSDKFSV
+215 STGYSKNNFSV

-238 LAGSTNPSASAVI
+238 LAGSGAGAEIEKWTVGSTDKGMVI
-251 NATTDGKGY
+251 Q
-260 SITLTGVYY
+260 LTGVYY

-278 LIVTQGNY
+278 LIITQGNY
-286 NAILSCKIDNA
+286 NAIVTCKIDNA
-297 TIIPTTPDDDKPSE
+297 TIIPTKPDDEKPDT

-333 AGETRNV
+333 AGETRNI

-417 TRRNAKT
+417 VRRNAKT

-441 GIDLPTQIFV
+441 GIDLPQQIFI

-468 IYNLSAKLSCE
+468 IYNLSAKLNCE
-479 ALSNNGEEQ
+479 GLSNNGEEQ

-504 ITANEKGELV
+504 ITGNEKCELV

-534 FTTQAASYED
+534 FTTQVTSYED
-544 IYGPTDPVD
+544 VWGPSNPSVD
-553 PGLDPVGPVEPETT
+553 PGMDPGTDPGMEEPA
-567 GFPWFWVIA
+567 GFPWFWVIG

-583 GVFVALKLRKNKKES
+583 GVFVYLKLRKNKKES